1 MYKRGRHWKM
11 LHILSLQYSL
21 DIKPNIRTNIDGV
34 FLTKTQG
41 MKNLKQLYENY
52 ASCIPKF
59 EIFAEIMEQLT
70 KNYTALYI
78 DNTNANGEWK
88 DNIYWYKAT
97 IPPEDFKFGCDEMW
111 HWHYQ
116 KYDDTMSMI

>member
-1 MYKRGRHWKM
+1 MENVTYIISS
-11 LHILSLQYSL
+11 ILIGYQTKINNKY
-21 DIKPNIRTNIDGV
+21 RWG

-59 EIFAEIMEQLT
+59 EIFAEIMEQLQ
-70 KNYTALYI
+70 KNTALYI

-97 IPPEDFKFGCDEMW
+97 ILQKF
-111 HWHYQ
+111 
-116 KYDDTMSMI
+116 